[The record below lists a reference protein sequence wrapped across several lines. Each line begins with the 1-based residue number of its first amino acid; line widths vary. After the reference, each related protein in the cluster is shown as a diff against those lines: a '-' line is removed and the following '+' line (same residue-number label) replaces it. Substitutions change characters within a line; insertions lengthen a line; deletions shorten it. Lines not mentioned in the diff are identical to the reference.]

1 MDKNRIS
8 QSVIIGLAA
17 VMAVAS
23 WAGLKGLLF
32 EGGSWVFPVVG
43 FLILLVFLS
52 LNCLLTRSK
61 VILLITLIFVLI
73 SFLFTF
79 GVNLNYLIALFAAL
93 LLFVFGFSRSINE
106 KQNRIKIQISKIL
119 RKGLP
124 LVLTGLSLMIAV
136 VYYSSPL
143 ALRGQ
148 DEIKI
153 PRPLF
158 DAISQSVINI
168 VGGQDFSSQLGQP
181 VGDSLIVDE
190 EISDMLYKGINQEIN
205 RYGGNYK
212 QYFPF
217 GLALGVFFAVKAIS
231 IPFMWLVILL
241 SGIIFKFLVAL
252 GAVKI
257 HEKAVLQE
265 VMEM

>member
-8 QSVIIGLAA
+8 QSVVVGLAA
-17 VMAVAS
+17 VMAAAS

-32 EGGSWVFPVVG
+32 EDGGWVFPIVG

-79 GVNLNYLIALFAAL
+79 GVTLNYLIALLAAL
-93 LLFVFGFSRSINE
+93 LLFVFGFARSINE

-124 LVLTGLSLMIAV
+124 LVLTGLSLIIAV

-153 PRPLF
+153 SRPLF

-168 VGGQDFSSQLGQP
+168 VGGQNFNSQLGQP
-181 VGDSLIVDE
+181 VDDLLIVDE
-190 EISDMLYKGINQEIN
+190 EISALLYEGINQEIN
-205 RYGGNYK
+205 RYGSSYK
-212 QYFPF
+212 QYFPL
-217 GLALGVFFAVKAIS
+217 GLTLGVFFVVKVIS
-231 IPFMWLVILL
+231 IPFMWLIILL
-241 SGIIFKFLVAL
+241 SGIVFKLLVAL

-265 VMEM
+265 VMEV